1 MILYMLDINTT
12 KKQIYKYL
20 IISIFFLIF
29 SSIYEMFSHGVYSSY
44 MMFAFTIPLLLGSLV
59 YVIIY
64 KLSLNKYFSYL
75 GIKLYNCFI
84 ITLII
89 GSLMKGFLDI
99 YGTTNKLISIY
110 LVISVSLLIL
120 SIIINT
126 IFNLKKRRCK
136 NER

>member
-44 MMFAFTIPLLLGSLV
+44 MIFAFTIPLLLGSLV

-64 KLSLNKYFSYL
+64 KLGLNKYFSYL

-84 ITLII
+84 ITLVI

-120 SIIINT
+120 STIINT
-126 IFNLKKRRCK
+126 IFNVKKRRCK